1 MHQVDALI
9 ARMEQQYDD
18 LLGRDDRRHFFH
30 GTYLRTTRAIAAE
43 LSAGGFDDQAWV
55 ERWDV
60 VFADLY
66 LEALEADEPAGPWR
80 AAFDAAERRTDL
92 LPIHH
97 VLLGMNAHINY
108 DLPQSLLTM
117 IAPDEFDDAILLER
131 READHRHIDEVL
143 IRRVDG
149 EAREAAE
156 GGMAMSRLD
165 RLLAPANRFATKR
178 FLREARSKVWAN
190 TMVLNRARLSGGY
203 AEALAGLE
211 RAVTARIVQLTRP
224 GPVLLDLAVRGFG
237 VRLSVDDHD
246 TDPDRRGHD
255 TDSARW
261 DPDADTDPDRRGHR
275 SDSARRDH
283 ETDPVRRG
291 HHNDSAGR
299 GHETEEHDG

>member
-9 ARMEQQYDD
+9 ARMETQYAD
-18 LLGRDDRRHFFH
+18 LLARDDRRHFFH
-30 GTYLRTTRAIAAE
+30 GTYLRTTKAIGSE
-43 LSAGGFDDQAWV
+43 LAAGGFLDQAWV

-66 LEALEADEPAGPWR
+66 LEALDADEPAGPWQ
-80 AAFDAAERRTDL
+80 AAFDAPARRSDL

-117 IAPDEFDDAILLER
+117 ISDDGFDNPALLER

-149 EAREAAE
+149 EAREAADS
-156 GGMAMSRLD
+156 GMAMSRLD
-165 RLLAPANRFATKR
+165 RMLAPANRFATKR
-178 FLREARSKVWAN
+178 FLREARAKVWAN
-190 TMVLNRARLSGGY
+190 TMVLARARRTGSDADTL
-203 AEALAGLE
+203 AELE

-237 VRLSVDDHD
+237 VRLDDNNHD
-246 TDPDRRGHD
+246 HLK
-255 TDSARW
+255 
-261 DPDADTDPDRRGHR
+261 
-275 SDSARRDH
+275 
-283 ETDPVRRG
+283 E
-291 HHNDSAGR
+291 HNA
-299 GHETEEHDG
+299 